1 MKITRNGLLLLLF
14 LLVTGTLY
22 SQFTQPGFRKIG
34 KNEGLTGAL
43 VNSMVQDSR
52 NLYWI
57 GTLNGLQLF
66 DGKTFKK
73 YHLPLSQNGIAGS
86 NSVSFLLPGND
97 SILWVAHYQGI
108 AKFNLYSRTFE
119 YIPVPKET
127 PEQTLAFSS
136 LFKDGSGI
144 IWATSREL
152 GLIRYIPGK
161 NSFVRVGD
169 KNFHLL
175 KKVKALAAG
184 NNRLL
189 VFHKGGCGV
198 FDAAKDRMLE
208 TNELPGNLFWL
219 NASCLKGAVNDLYDD
234 GEHVYALVWNDE
246 KLNYDL
252 MRLNKKSG
260 DCRKWD
266 IRSYAGR
273 RFFKDSD
280 NNIWVYGDGLDVI
293 PAGSDEI
300 VPIKE
305 NLKEGKAIDF
315 SVCVRMF
322 EDGEHNVWLCTNA
335 GLFVFDIKE
344 RGFRI
349 RNESDG
355 TGYVKH
361 IYNCI
366 NECADG
372 MVWTGTFGQGL
383 FILDKDLKLVKVIDL
398 EKKIKDHYFNMLWC
412 IAETK
417 DRKEVWM
424 GCQQG
429 RLIRFDRATSEFSF
443 YNDPAF
449 GEKTVMCITENN
461 DGDLFFGTIGGAV
474 VKKEKG
480 SPSFRRV
487 YDSKQLEARTAAG
500 AVTSIFCDGNE
511 LLIATNY
518 DGIIRVNLKNEKTV
532 HYKMSISDP
541 GALKSNNIFGLLPDP
556 GKGYFAGTSNGL
568 GYFDYGK
575 NKFSFY
581 TFYDGLP
588 FSNVYDLV
596 NAGDN
601 TMIAITSDG
610 LYRINWELKSFER
623 IDKNA
628 NLYKGFNGICLRRN
642 GKEVLLAD
650 DEYLYSLPV
659 SRSEKKTMP
668 ASCIYTVSSFDK
680 SFFLKENQEELLHFD
695 KDHNTINIEFGSST
709 FKYYNSIDYYYMLE
723 GIDQEWLPAGS
734 NRVVTYNNLKGGDY
748 TFRLKCIFQEN
759 KSSIQEL
766 KMGFSVAKPFF
777 QTAWFYLLL
786 ALFVCTLFYLLYRI
800 RVNKLLAIEKIRFD
814 LSRDLHDDMGSTLST
829 INILSVMAE
838 NKIEQEAPLS
848 REYLKRINRISQEM
862 MQSMDDII
870 WSINPVNDTMAKV
883 VVRMREFAAGILEPL
898 NISLA
903 FEVDDAVP
911 AIGTKMRWR
920 RDFFLVFKEAINNA
934 AKYSECKNVT
944 IRISVSSR
952 SLSLCITDDG
962 AGFNPQETRGG
973 NGLTNMKKRAED
985 AGGLLKVESEPGK
998 GTRVSLLIPLKKL

>member
-1 MKITRNGLLLLLF
+1 MKITRTGLLLLIF
-14 LLVTGTLY
+14 FLVTGSLY

-73 YHLPLSQNGIAGS
+73 YHLPLSQKGIAGS
-86 NSVSFLLPGND
+86 NSVSFLLPEND

-136 LFKDGSGI
+136 LFRDGTGI

-152 GLIRYIPGK
+152 GLIRYIPEK
-161 NSFVRVGD
+161 NCFVRVGD
-169 KNFHLL
+169 ENFHLL
-175 KKVKALAAG
+175 KKVKGLAAG
-184 NNRLL
+184 NGRLL
-189 VFHKGGCGV
+189 VFHKSGCGI
-198 FDAAKDRMLE
+198 FDVAKDRLLE
-208 TNELPGNLFWL
+208 ADEVPAGFAWV
-219 NASCLKGAVNDLYDD
+219 NAPCLEGAVNDLYNDRDD
-234 GEHVYALVWNDE
+234 VYALVWNDE
-246 KLNYDL
+246 ELNYDL
-252 MRLNKKSG
+252 LQLNKKNG
-260 DCRKWD
+260 DCRKWN
-266 IRSYAGR
+266 IKSYAGR

-280 NNIWVYGDGLDVI
+280 GNIWVYGDGLDVI
-293 PAGSDEI
+293 LAGSGEI
-300 VPIKE
+300 VSIKE
-305 NLKEGKAIDF
+305 NLKEGKIIDF

-322 EDGEHNVWLCTNA
+322 EDREHNVWLCTNA

-361 IYNCI
+361 IYNCV

-372 MVWTGTFGQGL
+372 MIWTGTFGEGL
-383 FILDKDLKLVKVIDL
+383 FILDKDLKQVKIIDF
-398 EKKIKDHYFNMLWC
+398 EKEMKDHYFDMLWC

-417 DRKEVWM
+417 DRKEVWL

-429 RLIRFDRATSEFSF
+429 RLIRFDRGTGKFSF

-449 GEKTVMCITENN
+449 GEKTVMCITEND

-474 VKKEKG
+474 VKKGK
-480 SPSFRRV
+480 SSQSFRRI

-500 AVTSIFCDGNE
+500 PVTSIFCDGDE

-518 DGIIRVNLKNEKTV
+518 DGIIRMNLRDGKTV
-532 HYKMSISDP
+532 HSKMSISDP
-541 GALKSNNIFGLLPDP
+541 GALKSNNIFGLLADP

-610 LYRINWELKSFER
+610 LYRINWSLKSFER

-628 NLYKGFNGICLRRN
+628 NLYKGFNGIFLRKN

-659 SRSEKKTMP
+659 SRSETKEMP
-668 ASCIYTVSSFDK
+668 ASYIYTVSSFDK
-680 SFFLKENQEELLHFD
+680 SFFLKEKEEPVRFD

-734 NRVVTYNNLKGGDY
+734 NRVVTYNNLRGGEY

-766 KMGFSVAKPFF
+766 KMEFSIAKPFF

-786 ALFVCTLFYLLYRI
+786 ALFICTFFYLLYRI

-814 LSRDLHDDMGSTLST
+814 LSKDLHDDMGSTLST

-838 NKIEQEAPLS
+838 NKIEEEAPLS
-848 REYLKRINRISQEM
+848 REYLKRINKISQEM
-862 MQSMDDII
+862 MESMDDII

-898 NISLA
+898 NISLI
-903 FEVDDAVP
+903 FEVDNAVN
-911 AIGTKMRWR
+911 AIGTTMRWR
-920 RDFFLVFKEAINNA
+920 RDFFLVFKEAINNS
-934 AKYSECKNVT
+934 AKYSECKNVK
-944 IRISVSSR
+944 IQISVSNR
-952 SLSLCITDDG
+952 ILSLCITDDG
-962 AGFNPQETRGG
+962 IGFNEEEKRSG
-973 NGLTNMKKRAED
+973 NGLANMKKRAED
-985 AGGLLKVESEPGK
+985 AGGVLKIESKPGM
-998 GTRVSLLIPLKKL
+998 GTRISLLIPLNKL